1 VEFVEHPRLFNF
13 FKDNYGVLTTDDF
26 PYDLDTTSVALSVC
40 THVDAL
46 TKHSVMDEM
55 LTYRNVDGI
64 AQLYFDHKRPRIDPV
79 VCTNV
84 LTFFSVH
91 GRGHEL
97 PETFAWVLAI
107 LQHRAYLDGT
117 IYYYGADT
125 FLFFLSR
132 LLKGS
137 PIHEHIVPLFSRRIL
152 ERVGKVGDAPALA
165 MRIIAACTVHVE
177 DALGSDIQQLKGMQE
192 VDGGWP
198 SGWIYRYGSKDI
210 LIGNRGLTTA
220 LAMKALELVE
230 RSSKRA
236 AV

>member
-1 VEFVEHPRLFNF
+1 MYV
-13 FKDNYGVLTTDDF
+13 
-26 PYDLDTTSVALSVC
+26 
-40 THVDAL
+40 
-46 TKHSVMDEM
+46 
-55 LTYRNVDGI
+55 
-64 AQLYFDHKRPRIDPV
+64 DPV

-84 LTFFSVH
+84 LTFFYVH

-137 PIHEHIVPLFSRRIL
+137 PIHEHIAPLFSQRIL
-152 ERVGKVGDAPALA
+152 ERVGKVGDALALA

-198 SGWIYRYGSKDI
+198 IGWICKYGSKDI